1 MEFHPKSCIRGYHE
15 YGEQWDAFLGEQ
27 LICQCK
33 VDNVTERYAVNVK
46 KDSSKA
52 VGHMLKKISRVSSA
66 FLQHGFIITATVR
79 SIGIY
84 GTYEILSIGHALSK
98 YISSTISWSEFTTS
112 VL

>member
-46 KDSSKA
+46 KDSSKT

-66 FLQHGFIITATVR
+66 FLQHGFIITATV
-79 SIGIY
+79 S
-84 GTYEILSIGHALSK
+84 GHQINWNIWHLRDFEYRACTK
-98 YISSTISWSEFTTS
+98 
-112 VL
+112 